1 MSMTTAPANYPWWV
15 RFSLCGVGGRHGLR
29 FYVALCLALAAALL
43 LLAYLNSDIRPLIIA
58 PVSALAA
65 VPYWL
70 TIRWIDKNGTWK

>member
-1 MSMTTAPANYPWWV
+1 
-15 RFSLCGVGGRHGLR
+15 
-29 FYVALCLALAAALL
+29 LL
-43 LLAYLNSDIRPLIIA
+43 LLAYLNSDIRALIIA